1 MGPATMMAMD
11 NIKAARQKKLVLA
24 GYVMQIVVMLI
35 TFGMPL
41 MIIVPIIYL
50 IIIRRFISIDWL
62 CRHIHW
68 QLVTVGG
75 GLVILLIAMLF
86 LSVGLSEI
94 NRQTTLVG
102 IVSQWVAIGLFICLP
117 PWLVYR
123 SVRGLIFYGREEGMT
138 HLWP

>member
-11 NIKAARQKKLVLA
+11 NIRAARQKKLVLA

-94 NRQTTLVG
+94 NRQTTLMG
-102 IVSQWVAIGLFICLP
+102 IVSQWIAIGLFIGLP

-123 SVRGLIFYGREEGMT
+123 IVRGLIFYGREEGMT

>member
-11 NIKAARQKKLVLA
+11 NIRAARQKKLVLA

-62 CRHIHW
+62 CRHIRW

-94 NRQTTLVG
+94 NRQTTLMG
-102 IVSQWVAIGLFICLP
+102 IVSQWIAIGLFICLP

-123 SVRGLIFYGREEGMT
+123 IVRGLIFYGREEGMT